1 MILIPRKRNLPHA
14 AFPSPHPPTPLPHPG
29 VNTALCGQFHGEG
42 CAADMELCDKKSGGD
57 WLFRWVEEKTYG
69 GYFPQPILPIDACE
83 HDPDDKVGE
92 RWPFTPRPTDGKA
105 TVPTHTLHYPVPSI
119 APPYLALSD
128 VHPLSLARTRSAAQH
143 DALPPPP
150 PSLGCTY
157 PVRHFPCFVGLCPP
171 DSLRSPTS
179 LTPPA
184 KRTVPRSTATS
195 AKARRSS

>member
-83 HDPDDKVGE
+83 HDPDDKVGK
-92 RWPFTPRPTDGKA
+92 RRPFTPRPTDGKA

-119 APPYLALSD
+119 APPTLLSPMCILFPLRSHALPLNTTLYLLRLPRWAALTPSGT
-128 VHPLSLARTRSAAQH
+128 SLVSSVCALLTRSARPLHLLRPQK
-143 DALPPPP
+143 
-150 PSLGCTY
+150 G
-157 PVRHFPCFVGLCPP
+157 PCQGV
-171 DSLRSPTS
+171 LRQVQ
-179 LTPPA
+179 
-184 KRTVPRSTATS
+184 R
-195 AKARRSS
+195 